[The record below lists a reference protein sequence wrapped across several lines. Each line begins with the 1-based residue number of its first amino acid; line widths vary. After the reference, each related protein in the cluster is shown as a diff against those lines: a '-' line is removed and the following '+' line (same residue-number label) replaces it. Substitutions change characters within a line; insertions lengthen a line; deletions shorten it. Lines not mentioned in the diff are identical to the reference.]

1 MKTNTVLIV
10 GFLIATN
17 IFSNKIQAI
26 NKVENEI
33 VSNSSFII
41 KLPISVSDT
50 SSEYSNKT
58 IDELKVLL
66 QKAIDEEDYDVAA
79 KIQSILDTR
88 PKHVA
93 KKPKVTTPVESNNEV
108 INKTTSHIERGKL
121 FIGGSFGFST
131 SSKKNKNTTNNIT
144 TYTDD
149 YSIFRFNL
157 LPQIGF
163 MISNNIGVGIGM
175 GYDYVKTT
183 TYDNITAGILSWNNV
198 EKEGIFEFA
207 PFARYYKKTGTNAY
221 LFAEF
226 EIGIGLGSYK
236 YKQLNSTAT
245 GIEDGDPVSIFKFA
259 NKLSIG
265 FNYFL
270 NEKCAIEAKWGALNY
285 SSRSY
290 KQEGIQ
296 ITTSYYNKNTYKDF
310 DFGFDL
316 STINIGL
323 RIFL

>member
-17 IFSNKIQAI
+17 VFSNKIQAI
-26 NKVENEI
+26 NKVESEI

-41 KLPISVSDT
+41 ELPISVSDT

-66 QKAIDEEDYDVAA
+66 QKAIEEEDYEVAE
-79 KIQSILDTR
+79 KIQNILDTR

-93 KKPKVTTPVESNNEV
+93 KKPKATAPVQKKNEIV
-108 INKTTSHIERGKL
+108 DKTTSHIESGKL

-131 SSKKNKNTTNNIT
+131 SSRKNKNTTNNIT

-149 YSIFRFNL
+149 YSIFRFNF

-163 MISNNIGVGIGM
+163 MVSNSFGVGVGM

-183 TYDNITAGILSWNNV
+183 TYDDINAGILSWNNV
-198 EKEGIFEFA
+198 EKEGIFEFT
-207 PFARYYKKTGTNAY
+207 PFARYYKKTGANAY
-221 LFAEF
+221 LFGEF
-226 EIGIGLGSYK
+226 EMGIGMGSYK
-236 YKQLNSTAT
+236 FKQLNSTAT
-245 GIEDGDPVSIFKFA
+245 GIEDGDPVSIFKFSTQ
-259 NKLSIG
+259 LSIG

-285 SSRSY
+285 NSRSY
-290 KQEGIQ
+290 TQEG
-296 ITTSYYNKNTYKDF
+296 TLVTNRYYNKNTYKDF
-310 DFGFDL
+310 NFGFDL

-323 RIFL
+323 KIFL